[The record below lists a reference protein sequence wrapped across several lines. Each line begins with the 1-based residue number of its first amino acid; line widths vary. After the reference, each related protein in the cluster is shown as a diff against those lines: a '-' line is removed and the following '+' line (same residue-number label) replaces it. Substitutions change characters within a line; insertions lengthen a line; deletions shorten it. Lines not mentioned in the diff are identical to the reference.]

1 MQVETAPTIIQCVIQ
16 YARGRGYISMGDIC
30 GTMGQQ
36 FRDMAE
42 EQDTI
47 GWRQF
52 MEGMLPKRLVCLQ
65 ADARALLGVGLMA
78 VSWARQLVV
87 RLLEVTHGQWIY
99 RNIQVHDQQQGTLRT
114 LEKEKLQREI
124 EEEIGLGFEGFLAMD
139 RSLAEVRL
147 EDLERSGGERQEY
160 WLLAVKTARAAKV
173 LTDNYSAVDTQ
184 PN

>member
-1 MQVETAPTIIQCVIQ
+1 
-16 YARGRGYISMGDIC
+16 
-30 GTMGQQ
+30 
-36 FRDMAE
+36 
-42 EQDTI
+42 
-47 GWRQF
+47 
-52 MEGMLPKRLVCLQ
+52 
-65 ADARALLGVGLMA
+65 MA

-124 EEEIGLGFEGFLAMD
+124 EEEIGLGFEGFLEMD
-139 RSLAEVRL
+139 QSLAEVRL

-173 LTDNYSAVDTQ
+173 LTNNYSAGHST
-184 PN
+184 